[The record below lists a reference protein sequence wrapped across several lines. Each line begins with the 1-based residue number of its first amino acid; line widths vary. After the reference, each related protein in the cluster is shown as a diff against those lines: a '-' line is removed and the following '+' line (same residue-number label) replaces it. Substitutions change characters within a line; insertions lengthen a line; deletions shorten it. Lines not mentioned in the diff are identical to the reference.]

1 MIMLT
6 RNDKTI
12 SAYNPLVRL
21 FPRLS
26 ISVISGK
33 EYVEKSFIY
42 LSIYF
47 VLIRSSLFS
56 SLSREICV
64 RTHLKITQKYKS
76 TLNRIN
82 INLQIVSRPRGLS
95 LTIAKSPGNEFA
107 ILYYF
112 LFLSFFC

>member
-12 SAYNPLVRL
+12 SAYNPLIRL

-33 EYVEKSFIY
+33 ENVLKAFIY

-47 VLIRSSLFS
+47 VSISSSLKVDFHC
-56 SLSREICV
+56 RMKFTCA
-64 RTHLKITQKYKS
+64 RTQK
-76 TLNRIN
+76 LRIS
-82 INLQIVSRPRGLS
+82 INP
-95 LTIAKSPGNEFA
+95 P
-107 ILYYF
+107 
-112 LFLSFFC
+112 